1 MALVRY
7 QGRLIDES
15 QLPPGAKADGA
26 GGYDDRSGAAAST
39 PGYTMPNNLKLASPE
54 ASPADAL
61 SAAPFLAYSAPG
73 IGDRSMSLANTYKGD
88 AEQGMADE
96 NQRFADLYRKGLGE
110 ERGSWLNQE
119 NLDMF
124 SSAATGIG
132 GLAKAWSALK
142 TVGLTKD
149 AYANQNK
156 QWQADYDAQKTTT
169 NNRIKDQNAFKKAQ
183 GRTDYGNLVGMNVA

>member
-7 QGRLIDES
+7 QGRLIDS
-15 QLPPGAKADGA
+15 DDLPPGAQPDNIGSE
-26 GGYDDRSGAAAST
+26 RQGAAPLT
-39 PGYTMPNNLKLASPE
+39 PGYTMPNLRLASPE

-73 IGDRSMSLANTYKGD
+73 IGDRSMSLANTYRGD

-119 NLDMF
+119 NLAMF

>member
-7 QGRLIDES
+7 QGRLIDS
-15 QLPPGAKADGA
+15 DDLPPGAQPDNIGSE
-26 GGYDDRSGAAAST
+26 RQGAAPLT
-39 PGYTMPNNLKLASPE
+39 PGYTMPNLRLASPE

-73 IGDRSMSLANTYKGD
+73 IGDRSMSLANTYRGD

-110 ERGSWLNQE
+110 EKGSWLNKD
-119 NLDMF
+119 NLAMF

>member
-7 QGRLIDES
+7 KGQLIDES
-15 QLPPGAKADGA
+15 QLPDGAKADGE
-26 GGYDDRSGAAAST
+26 GGYDDRSGFVPST
-39 PGYTMPNNLKLASPE
+39 PGYIRPNLNLASPE
-54 ASPADAL
+54 TSPADAL
-61 SAAPFLAYSAPG
+61 SAAPFLPYSVPG

-96 NQRFADLYRKGLGE
+96 NQRFADLYRKGLDE
-110 ERGSWLNQE
+110 DKASWLNKD
-119 NLDMF
+119 NLSMF

-149 AYANQNK
+149 AYANQNR

-183 GRTDYGNLVGMNVA
+183 GRTDYGNLVGMTTA

>member
-1 MALVRY
+1 
-7 QGRLIDES
+7 
-15 QLPPGAKADGA
+15 
-26 GGYDDRSGAAAST
+26 
-39 PGYTMPNNLKLASPE
+39 
-54 ASPADAL
+54 
-61 SAAPFLAYSAPG
+61 
-73 IGDRSMSLANTYKGD
+73 
-88 AEQGMADE
+88 
-96 NQRFADLYRKGLGE
+96 
-110 ERGSWLNQE
+110 
-119 NLDMF
+119 MF